1 MQLYDTVTVLKQISG
16 SYSFLLN
23 KLGIYTIKDLLT
35 YFPVKYIDSTKVKTI
50 QEMLSGN
57 DFDEDFLIKIKI
69 RNFKNTFL
77 KSKKTIQQATL
88 YDESGEIKCIW
99 FNQPF
104 LKDVLKEQKEFLMLG
119 KVIVKPKSFQFSSKL
134 YEPVINDR
142 ESVHLGRIAPEYSLT
157 EGISKKWFRNRVK
170 NLIDNLPTIEIKDEF
185 GIEKMS
191 ESDINDLLSEV
202 HFPSNSDK
210 LEKAIDILSKYELTN
225 IQLKL
230 EEKRQKAI
238 KFTPPELNIQNNTE
252 LALNFI
258 KKLPFILTEDQLN
271 VIKDL
276 IDRMSKNILLN
287 DLIQGDVGSGKT
299 ILAII
304 ASFIVVKNKYQSVIL
319 SPTTILAKQHFKT
332 FTTFLK
338 GYNIGIE
345 LVTSDNKNT
354 ITKDILIGTSAVLAR
369 KENLIKK
376 LGLIVVDEQHRFG
389 VVQREELLKPFSN
402 IINKDNYPHFINM
415 SATPIPRT
423 IAQVFFGDVRVNTI
437 RTKPKG
443 RLSIKTFL
451 VNENKRQ
458 DSYKWVINQVNS
470 GDQVYW
476 VCPLVSDSEKV
487 EAQSAETL
495 YKELSITLSGCK
507 VGLIHGQMKEKD
519 KNEAM
524 TRFINHEIDIL
535 VSTSVIEVGIDV
547 PNATVII
554 IENAERFG
562 LAQLHQIRGRVG
574 RGNKQSWCFLFYAKD
589 ASNLALERLDFLSK
603 NDNGLKIAEFDLQN
617 RGPGEIY
624 GFKQSG
630 IPNLKIARLNN
641 LEIIKE
647 SREISLKLYSKGY
660 RSISIFDY

>member
-276 IDRMSKNILLN
+276 IDRMSKKILLN